1 MIFGWS
7 ACRVSLVQYA
17 LICGTTIGTV
27 CLSRDLEPIYAVW
40 RRKSCSQWMVYALK
54 CKGSVN
60 GRSESKKSIRPFQHF
75 KKKLRNILG
84 ICGSCT
90 CTVRVIIIE
99 TLSVGAYQAWR
110 QNIYQLAPN
119 LPMLSDKSRPLYV
132 VVCCSGQLHMNC
144 ARIRSGR

>member
-1 MIFGWS
+1 MVVS
-7 ACRVSLVQYA
+7 AVKADRVWIKVLQGIPFWYSNSSYH
-17 LICGTTIGTV
+17 I
-27 CLSRDLEPIYAVW
+27 S
-40 RRKSCSQWMVYALK
+40 KS
-54 CKGSVN
+54 
-60 GRSESKKSIRPFQHF
+60 
-75 KKKLRNILG
+75 
-84 ICGSCT
+84 